1 MHWLARE
8 LNAEEPLGKVL
19 DEAFRGRSPA
29 WPEGFGR
36 TRADIASL
44 FRHPDLGYQG
54 QVSRARAKTGET
66 RRASIKQE

>member
-1 MHWLARE
+1 MRRNHSEKSSMRPSAVDRR
-8 LNAEEPLGKVL
+8 
-19 DEAFRGRSPA
+19 RGPKASVG
-29 WPEGFGR
+29 PE
-36 TRADIASL
+36 ADIASL